1 MISDTE
7 SPSVCESEHLS
18 SILHNTGP
26 LDQSQGY
33 AVLKQLAGSVDDLS
47 SMFEQQADR
56 GQQLTCQAAGM
67 TLDYSKQRIDNRILD
82 ALVGLAEERDLKTRI
97 RQLLSGAPVN
107 LSEQRAAL
115 HTALRSPLE
124 IPEGIAAPDDQK
136 ILPQIHQQLEKM
148 SELVDKI
155 QSGVW
160 RGFTGRKITDVV
172 NLGVGGSD
180 LGPLMVTHALRE
192 YAEAEQPLNV
202 HFASTIDGSQLFE
215 LLSHL
220 NAETTLFIVSS
231 KSFTTIDTLSNADT
245 VRAWLR
251 QFCQNDALM
260 YRCHF
265 IGVSAS
271 ADKMTQWGIPPENQ
285 LHFWSWVGGRFSLW
299 CAIGF
304 PIALALGMDAFR
316 ALLRGAH
323 AMDRHFSEAPF
334 RENIPVLMALC
345 GVWNVNFLKIHAH
358 AILPYD
364 GRLKYFPSYLEQLEM
379 ESNGKSVLQNGEPI
393 TYDTCP
399 VLWGEVGAN
408 AQHAFYQLLHQGTHA
423 VASDFILAA
432 RRYDSI
438 RGSAHYDSMVSQHEL
453 NIANC
458 LAQSRVLAFGNQ
470 AVAPSDNPYR
480 HYPGNQPSS
489 TLLLDRLD
497 AESLGALIAAY
508 EHKVYAQA
516 VIWGIN
522 PFDQWGV
529 ELGKLVALEL
539 QPALNIQPSDD
550 RTLDSSTLGLAEL
563 IQKVRTS

>member
-7 SPSVCESEHLS
+7 SLYTSQPF
-18 SILHNTGP
+18 
-26 LDQSQGY
+26 DQSSSF
-33 AVLKQLAGSVDDLS
+33 KQLNALAEAAPDLAEL
-47 SMFEQQADR
+47 FQQHPLR
-56 GQQLTCQAAGM
+56 GQ
-67 TLDYSKQRIDNRILD
+67 TLCSHIDGLIMDYSKQRLDDKILKT
-82 ALVGLAEERDLKTRI
+82 LIQMAEER
-97 RQLLSGAPVN
+97 QLPEKIKHLFTGQPVN
-107 LSEQRAAL
+107 QSEQRAAL
-115 HTALRSPLE
+115 HTALRT
-124 IPEGIAAPDDQK
+124 PEQAGSDHLQPDDSS
-136 ILPQIHQQLEKM
+136 IVPEVHQQLDKM
-148 SELVDKI
+148 AGLVDRI
-155 QSGVW
+155 QSGIW

-192 YAEAEQPLNV
+192 YAQTSALKV

-251 QFCQNDALM
+251 QFCHNDALM

-271 ADKMTQWGIPPENQ
+271 AEKMTQWGIPAENQ

-299 CAIGF
+299 SAIGL
-304 PIALALGMDAFR
+304 PIALALGMKTFR
-316 ALLRGAH
+316 ALLLGAH
-323 AMDRHFSEAPF
+323 KMDCHFSQAPLDN
-334 RENIPVLMALC
+334 NIPVLMALC
-345 GVWNVNFLKIHAH
+345 GIWNVNFLKIHAH

-364 GRLKYFPSYLEQLEM
+364 GRLKFFPSYLEQLEM
-379 ESNGKSVLQNGEPI
+379 ESNGKSVLQSGEAI
-393 TYDTCP
+393 SYETCP

-438 RGSAHYDSMVSQHEL
+438 QGSAHYDSMLAQHEL

-458 LAQSRVLAFGNQ
+458 LAQSRVLAFGNH
-470 AVAPSDNPYR
+470 AVEPSDNPYR

-489 TLLLDRLD
+489 TLLLDHLNP
-497 AESLGALIAAY
+497 ESLGALIAAY

-529 ELGKLVALEL
+529 ELGKIVALQL
-539 QPALNIQPSDD
+539 QPALSGAVAENNHPNH
-550 RTLDSSTLGLAEL
+550 LDSSTQTLSRK
-563 IQKVRTS
+563 ISQVRQLSSDKPV